1 MLINFGGVQDL
12 MFYGIGLL
20 AFLAIG
26 YVLGLI
32 QSSIWGEGRRK
43 RSLNFQRGVVKGM
56 VSEQL
61 APYLPDFPADLK
73 ASEAKFIGK
82 PVDFIVFKGMDD
94 NNISEVVFVEVK
106 SGRQYS
112 NNNESSLKRA
122 IDQKNVRYVPYHIPA
137 EVFNRS

>member
-1 MLINFGGVQDL
+1 MLIDL
-12 MFYGIGLL
+12 SGLESYMFYGIGLL

-32 QSSIWGEGRRK
+32 QSAVWGEGRRR
-43 RSLNFQRGVVKGM
+43 RSLNLQRGVVKGM
-56 VSEQL
+56 VSEQI
-61 APYLPDFPADLK
+61 APYLSDFPSDLN

-112 NNNESSLKRA
+112 NSNESSLKNA
-122 IDQKNVRYVPYHIPA
+122 IDQKRVRYVPYHIPT
-137 EVFNRS
+137 EVFQK